1 MSAIERAQAELLEV
15 VEMSRRAAEHQ
26 ADALTRQL
34 ELEVKE
40 LRRKE
45 SALDDLAQ
53 SEDSMH
59 CLMVSGTR
67 WVRNHTLASCSLYG
81 EFRVAND
88 IS

>member
-1 MSAIERAQAELLEV
+1 MKQEVEGSLGLFSTQVSAIERAQAELLEV

-59 CLMVSGTR
+59 CVMVSGTR
-67 WVRNHTLASCSLYG
+67 WA
-81 EFRVAND
+81 
-88 IS
+88 

>member
-1 MSAIERAQAELLEV
+1 MKREVEGSLGLFSTQMSAIERAQAELLEV
-15 VEMSRRAAEHQ
+15 VDMSRRAAEHQ

-67 WVRNHTLASCSLYG
+67 WV
-81 EFRVAND
+81 
-88 IS
+88 